1 MSACASRDIFLQI
14 EPLPDYS
21 PLAPLLCARRYGR
34 DCQFNDGHELG
45 RIPAEEIL
53 DARVDALVYREY
65 FDADYTLPNTAPL
78 VPADVAEPPWDR
90 RVPSAVIWAKPGE
103 RLRIHLR
110 NADPHDCHSLHVHGL
125 RYGIDAD
132 GAWPRGVATKDGRRS
147 DEILPGQTW
156 TYVFD
161 ITPEMIGA
169 WPFHDHVRHVQMNIN
184 RGLLGGIIVRDPR
197 AARVDHE
204 VPMFFHVM
212 AGSSGSVQF
221 ESPML
226 SLGDVFKFKFQVADE
241 ITDYICRI
249 HGPSM
254 AGRVR
259 VVAGAPTAAVNVKI
273 EDNKFTPTDITIT
286 AGTEVIWT
294 NFGDNQ
300 HIVFSGGGGK
310 ASFCL
315 NGRAFVGNTPII
327 SANSGETI
335 RWYLFNLDTGSM
347 WHNFHPH
354 ASRWQIPSPPGGAS
368 DVHALSPVE
377 TFVVDTEV
385 PQALRLPCELEQL
398 QCCPPGDA
406 CLTELCADFL
416 FHCHV
421 EEHMMAGLVGLIRA
435 RQKVWITDAALKQT
449 QLVLPLGC
457 CDNECTPVDLTRCM
471 GRKPLSSRPPQ
482 RPPTHGDNPMVM
494 AVPVAAGSPEH
505 VVQMQPHAHTLD
517 AIVHE
522 HPFEPVVVP
531 ATGPIDALTVAK
543 TGYWELLP
551 CELPVLAVHAALMH
565 TGRIVFFAGSGNDE
579 LYTTGFRSAV
589 YDYQNGT
596 MTMPNTP
603 ADVFCAGQSFLPD
616 GRLLVAGGTERYD
629 PFVGLKTAL
638 IFDPATEQWTF
649 VHPMKWGRWYPA
661 LITLGDGRV
670 MATSGGGNPENE
682 LYSNP
687 TGWSVAGPG
696 FGWPLYP
703 HLYLLADGRV
713 FHSGMRLGGS
723 GVLPGFL
730 TPATGAYAP
739 LAAAAIPASFN
750 FGARDQ
756 GATVLLPPAQMQ
768 KVMVMGGGSPSINA
782 VHIIDTDAPGPHYV
796 AAPSMLRNRVH
807 VNAVI
812 LPDRTVVATGGSGI
826 AENALTA
833 STEAEIYDPAANTW
847 TTGARARVPRMYHSI
862 ALLLPDARVLTA
874 GSNPS
879 RRNDEMRLEVYHPPY
894 LFRGPRPCIE
904 SAPDDLTL
912 GDSFTLH
919 IPDAA
924 NVKWLS
930 LVRPMATTHSCDSE
944 QRLIDIAFKHSGVCK
959 LIAHLSD
966 NPNLVPPGHYM
977 LFAVNQAGVPSIA
990 HWLRVKSRLE
1000 TIRTVKIHPA
1010 IGIARVGNSPSEVFI
1025 GPEVP
1030 GDSTPPAGGYKDK
1043 QHRVKRQA
1051 ARFRLFGYDEHGKL
1065 VQELDAKDATILWT
1079 VHLANKKAAGPR
1091 FEGLRQNAPLRN
1103 EGVADRKTLVID
1115 PGARSISGA
1124 TQSASFDSGSFL
1136 GTQVPLGEI
1145 RTDEQGRLLVLGG
1158 FGHSASPTHAPIT
1171 TFANNDGWHDDVSDG
1186 PVNATVELH
1195 GLNQTLHAVGAWVI
1209 VGPPKFAPAVQSIST
1224 LYDVLLQA
1232 AVDKLGF
1239 VLPDQPSFSRDIFP
1253 LLARVTQM
1261 KWVSAL
1267 SGSAHKTLAAILPP
1281 PGPDAVRAAIFE
1293 RLRNPNDGSGGDMP
1307 MVWSEHYGMQADERA
1322 APREMVDMDAAEN
1335 QPVTR
1340 TQYRVLEQWKNGD
1353 FVDDWSG
1360 PPTPS
1365 AEITPEG
1372 LDRAAL
1378 ETCVGGPFYPGIEAG
1393 WALRDVLP
1401 FAEPLRLSQ
1410 AALLAGDVTQQM
1422 SVPWQS
1428 DFNDCQFEE
1437 PLAWWPAQRP
1447 DDVFVGGGDTPVK
1460 WTRGIVDGPEDMIKH
1475 WHRLGFVVKDGTR
1488 FVESER
1494 EDQE

>member
-1 MSACASRDIFLQI
+1 MNQCASRDIFLQI
-14 EPLPDYS
+14 EPLADYS

-34 DCQFNDGHELG
+34 DCQFNEGHELG

-53 DARVDALVYREY
+53 EARVDALVYREY
-65 FDADYTLPNTAPL
+65 LDADYTVPNTAPL
-78 VPADVAEPPWDR
+78 VPSDSAEPPWDR
-90 RVPSAVIWAKPGE
+90 RVPSAIIWAKPGE
-103 RLRIHLR
+103 RLRIHVR

-125 RYGIDAD
+125 RYGIDSD

-161 ITPEMIGA
+161 ITEQMVGA

-184 RGLLGGIIVRDPR
+184 RGLLGGLIVRDPR
-197 AARVDHE
+197 ATRVDHE

-221 ESPML
+221 ESSML
-226 SLGDVFKFKFQVADE
+226 SHLDVFKFKFLVADQV
-241 ITDYICRI
+241 TDYICRI

-259 VVAGAPTAAVNVKI
+259 VVAGAPGPAANVKI
-273 EDNKFTPTDITIT
+273 EDNKFTPADITIT

-294 NFGDNQ
+294 NAGDNQ

-327 SANSGETI
+327 TANSGETI
-335 RWYLFNLDTGSM
+335 RWYLFNLDVGSM

-377 TFVVDTEV
+377 TFIVDTEV
-385 PQALRLPCELEQL
+385 PPALRLPCELEQL
-398 QCCPPGDA
+398 QCCPPADA

-435 RQKVWITDAALKQT
+435 RQKIWITDAVLKQT
-449 QLVLPLGC
+449 NLVLPLGC
-457 CDNECTPVDLTRCM
+457 CDNECAPVDLSRCM
-471 GRKPLSSRPPQ
+471 VRKPQPPRPQ
-482 RPPTHGDNPMVM
+482 PPTHGDNPMLM
-494 AVPVAAGSPEH
+494 AMPAGEGVPEH
-505 VVQMQPHAHTLD
+505 VVQMQPHAHTLE
-517 AIVHE
+517 AMVHE
-522 HPFEPVVVP
+522 HEFEPVVVP
-531 ATGPIDALTVAK
+531 ATGPVDAVAAAK
-543 TGYWELLP
+543 IGYWELLP

-565 TGRIVFFAGSGNDE
+565 TGRIVFFAGSGNDD

-589 YDYQNGT
+589 YDYENGT

-603 ADVFCAGQSFLPD
+603 TDVFCAHQSFLPD

-638 IFDPATEQWTF
+638 LFDPATEQWTF

-670 MATSGGGNPENE
+670 MATSGGGSPEDE
-682 LYSNP
+682 IYSNP
-687 TGWSVAGPG
+687 TGWSIAGPG
-696 FGWPLYP
+696 IGWPLYP
-703 HLYLLADGRV
+703 HLNLLADGRV

-723 GVLPGFL
+723 GMLPGFL

-739 LAAAAIPASFN
+739 LPAAAIPASFN

-782 VHIIDTDAPGPHYV
+782 VHIIDTDAPSPHYV

-833 STEAEIYDPAANTW
+833 STEAEIYDPVTNSW

-904 SAPDDLTL
+904 SAPSELTL
-912 GDSFTLH
+912 GDSFTVH
-919 IPDAA
+919 IPDTADI
-924 NVKWLS
+924 KWLS
-930 LVRPMATTHSCDSE
+930 LVRPMATTHSCDNE
-944 QRLIDIAFKHSGVCK
+944 QRLIDITFRRGGVCK
-959 LIAHLSD
+959 LVAHLSD
-966 NPNLVPPGHYM
+966 NANLVPPGHYM
-977 LFAVNQAGVPSIA
+977 LFAVNQRGVPSMA
-990 HWLRVKSRLE
+990 HWVRVKSKLE
-1000 TIRTVKIHPA
+1000 KIRTVKIHPA
-1010 IGIARVGNSPSEVFI
+1010 IGIARVGNSPNEFFV
-1025 GPEVP
+1025 GPEIP

-1043 QHRVKRQA
+1043 SHRVKRQA
-1051 ARFRLFGYDEHGKL
+1051 ARFRLFGYDEHGNL
-1065 VQELDAKDATILWT
+1065 VQELDAKDANIRWT

-1091 FEGLRQNAPLRN
+1091 FEGLKQGTPPRNA
-1103 EGVADRKTLVID
+1103 GVADRKTLIIE
-1115 PGARSISGA
+1115 PGARSISGPSQA
-1124 TQSASFDSGSFL
+1124 ASFDNGSFL
-1136 GTQVPLGEI
+1136 GTKVPLGEI

-1186 PVNATVELH
+1186 PVSATVELH
-1195 GLNQTLHAVGAWVI
+1195 GINQTLHAVGAWAI
-1209 VGPPKFAPAVQSIST
+1209 VGPPKFAPAIESITT
-1224 LYDVLLQA
+1224 LYDVLLQT
-1232 AVDKLGF
+1232 AVDKLGLA
-1239 VLPDQPSFSRDIFP
+1239 LPEQPSFTRDIYP

-1293 RLRNPNDGSGGDMP
+1293 RLLNPNDGSGGDMP
-1307 MVWSEHYGMQADERA
+1307 MIWSDHYGMQADERA
-1322 APREMVDMDAAEN
+1322 APRAKAEMHEAEN

-1340 TQYRVLEQWKNGD
+1340 IQYRMLAQWKDGD
-1353 FVDDWSG
+1353 FVNDWNG
-1360 PPTPS
+1360 PPAPS
-1365 AEITPEG
+1365 AEITPAG

-1378 ETCVGGPFYPGIEAG
+1378 QSCVGGAFYPGIEAG
-1393 WALRDVLP
+1393 WLMRDVLQFDEP
-1401 FAEPLRLSQ
+1401 FRLSH
-1410 AALLAGDVTQQM
+1410 ATLSAGEITQQM

-1428 DFNDCQFEE
+1428 DFNDCQYEE

-1447 DDVFVGGGDTPVK
+1447 DDVFVGSSDTPLK
-1460 WTRGIVDGPEDMIKH
+1460 WTRGIVDSPEDMIKR
-1475 WHRLGFVVKDGTR
+1475 WHQLGFVVKDGAR

-1494 EDQE
+1494 KDKD